1 VAQLMAVERPLD
13 RSMTLRRQFKQKQQG
28 ESIVAKTPMLEA
40 KARIIWGEP
49 SLSVHDFL
57 TTHGVPA
64 AEADSKIREYQRERN
79 TEIKKIGIRSIL
91 IGLLV
96 ASLTILAMYLVL
108 WPLDRGSIAYANRGV
123 AAVVFVGLYGLW
135 KIGLGFVY
143 VIWPQSVRK
152 SVTDIGESD
161 IFEDTFDK

>member
-1 VAQLMAVERPLD
+1 M
-13 RSMTLRRQFKQKQQG
+13 
-28 ESIVAKTPMLEA
+28 VAKSPALEA
-40 KARIIWGEP
+40 RARIIWGE
-49 SLSVHDFL
+49 SSSSVHDFL
-57 TTHGVPA
+57 TSNGISA

-79 TEIKKIGIRSIL
+79 TEIKKIGFRSIL

-135 KIGLGFVY
+135 KIGIGSVY

>member
-1 VAQLMAVERPLD
+1 M
-13 RSMTLRRQFKQKQQG
+13 
-28 ESIVAKTPMLEA
+28 VAKSPTLEA
-40 KARIIWGEP
+40 RARIIWGES

-57 TTHGVPA
+57 TSNGISA
-64 AEADSKIREYQRERN
+64 AEADSRIIEYQRERN
-79 TEIKKIGIRSIL
+79 TEIKKIGIRSIV

-123 AAVVFVGLYGLW
+123 AVVVLVGLYGLW
-135 KIGLGFVY
+135 KIGIGFVY